1 MQGITVAAHRAFARP
16 VSGLVTTARLNVI
29 ILTFLFV
36 AALGVRMYH
45 VNDPPLNFQ
54 ATREYRSLIIA
65 RADYYDHNDAIP
77 TWQKQ
82 VADFSRQKQGVLE
95 PPIFEKIVSYGYLLA
110 GGEAFW
116 IPKLLSSIFWI
127 AGAYF
132 LYLIALRITDAPAA
146 IFSVAFYLF
155 LPFSIIASRSFQPDP
170 LMIMLLLLS
179 VLLILRYYEHPTRSA
194 LLIAASAAAFAFLVK
209 PVCLFV
215 ILGAFV
221 SMGIAQ
227 KGLRR
232 AIISPT
238 TVIFVAVMALP
249 TLGAYL
255 YGIATGR
262 FLLGEAEKTL
272 VPRLLVTSFFW
283 QNLFKNIGAVVG
295 FGAFTLALV
304 GVLLFREGLPKALII
319 GLWAGYG
326 IFCVAVDYNVATHD
340 YYQLQLIPIVALSLG
355 PLAAIVIQHLRPIYT
370 QWLWRLALSAI
381 VLLALLLSGAVVR
394 PRLVSPGSQRL
405 VDAEAQIGA
414 RVGHSTD
421 TVFLASDYGVSL
433 EYHGLMS
440 GYPWPLASDLEW
452 ERLTG
457 TPSPNADAR
466 FNAWFAQ
473 RSPQYFIVLDMQ
485 EFDQQPDLQAFLTE
499 HYPVLAQTDDYL
511 IFDLRHP
518 NAFQTMGRRW
528 S

>member
-1 MQGITVAAHRAFARP
+1 
-16 VSGLVTTARLNVI
+16 
-29 ILTFLFV
+29 
-36 AALGVRMYH
+36 MYH

-65 RADYYDHNDAIP
+65 RADYFEHANRIP
-77 TWQKQ
+77 AWQKH
-82 VADFSRQKQGVLE
+82 VAEFSRQKQGVLE

-116 IPKLLSSIFWI
+116 IPKLLSSIFWL

-179 VLLILRYYEHPTRSA
+179 VWLMLRYYEHPTRSA
-194 LLIAASAAAFAFLVK
+194 LLIAAGAAASAFFIK
-209 PVCLFV
+209 PVSLFV
-215 ILGAFV
+215 IVSAFV
-221 SMGIAQ
+221 AMGIAQ
-227 KGLRR
+227 NGIRR
-232 AIISPT
+232 TIFGQSSLIFGAIL
-238 TVIFVAVMALP
+238 VLP
-249 TLGAYL
+249 TLSAYL
-255 YGIATGR
+255 YGIVTGK
-262 FLLGEAEKTL
+262 FLLGEAEKTV
-272 VPRLLVTSFFW
+272 VPRLLVSTFFW
-283 QNLFKNIGAVVG
+283 QNLLDNIGAVVG
-295 FGAFTLALV
+295 FGAFTLALI
-304 GVLLFREGLPKALII
+304 GVLLVREGLPRALII
-319 GLWAGYG
+319 GVWFGYG
-326 IFCVAVDYNVATHD
+326 IFCIAIDYNVAAHD

-355 PLAAIVIQHLRPIYT
+355 PVAAIVIQNLRPIYS
-370 QWLWRLALSAI
+370 QWLWRLALTAI
-381 VLLALLLSGAVVR
+381 VLLALLLSVAVAR
-394 PRLVSPGSQRL
+394 PRLVNPGSQRL
-405 VDAEAQIGA
+405 VSAEEQIGA
-414 RVGHSTD
+414 RVDHSTQ

-457 TPSPNADAR
+457 SSSPDADAR
-466 FNAWFAQ
+466 FNTWFAP
-473 RSPQYFIVLDMQ
+473 RSPEYFIVLDIQ

-499 HYPVLAQTDDYL
+499 HYPVLAKADDYL

-518 NAFQTMGRRW
+518 KAFQTVGRGW

>member
-1 MQGITVAAHRAFARP
+1 MQGVPVAAQRTVARP
-16 VSGLVTTARLNVI
+16 VSRLVAIARLQVI
-29 ILTFLFV
+29 VLTVLFV

-65 RADYYDHNDAIP
+65 RADYFEHAAVP
-77 TWQKQ
+77 AWQKQ
-82 VADFSRQKQGVLE
+82 VADFSRHKQGVLE
-95 PPIFEKIVSYGYLLA
+95 PPIYEKIVSYGYLLA

-116 IPKLLSSIFWI
+116 IPKLLSSLFWL
-127 AGAYF
+127 AGGYF
-132 LYLIALRITDAPAA
+132 LYLIALRITDGPAA

-179 VLLILRYYEHPTRSA
+179 IWLMLRYYERPTTSA
-194 LLIAASAAAFAFLVK
+194 LLIAAGAAALAFLVK
-209 PVCLFV
+209 PVSLFV
-215 ILGAFV
+215 IVSAFV
-221 SMGIAQ
+221 AMGIAQ
-227 KGLRR
+227 NGIRR
-232 AIISPT
+232 TIFGRA
-238 TVIFVAVMALP
+238 TVIFGAVLVLP

-255 YGIATGR
+255 YGIVTGR
-262 FLLGEAEKTL
+262 FLLGEAEKT
-272 VPRLLVTSFFW
+272 VIPRLLVTTFFW
-283 QNLFKNIGAVVG
+283 QHLLDNIGAVVG
-295 FGAFTLALV
+295 FGAFTLALI
-304 GVLLFREGLPKALII
+304 GVLLVREGLPRALLI
-319 GLWAGYG
+319 GLWAGFG
-326 IFCVAVDYNVATHD
+326 IFCIAIDYNVAAHD

-355 PLAAIVIQHLRPIYT
+355 PVAAIVIQHLRPVYSH
-370 QWLWRLALSAI
+370 WFWGLALSAI
-381 VLLALLLSGAVVR
+381 VLLALLLSVSVAR

-405 VDAEAQIGA
+405 VSAEEQIGA
-414 RVGHSTD
+414 QVDHSTD

-457 TPSPNADAR
+457 SESPDAQAR
-466 FNAWFAQ
+466 FDTWFAQ
-473 RSPQYFIVLDMQ
+473 RSPEYFIVLDMN
-485 EFDQQPDLQAFLTE
+485 EFEQQPDLQAFLTE
-499 HYPVLAQTDDYL
+499 RYPVLAETDDYL

-518 NAFQTMGRRW
+518 KTVHVMGRRW

>member
-29 ILTFLFV
+29 VLMFLFV

-381 VLLALLLSGAVVR
+381 VLLALLLSVAVVR

>member
-1 MQGITVAAHRAFARP
+1 MQAISVAAHRAFVRP
-16 VSGLVTTARLNVI
+16 ASELVTAARLRVVF
-29 ILTFLFV
+29 LAFLFV
-36 AALGVRMYH
+36 AALGIRMYH

-65 RADYYDHNDAIP
+65 RADYYDHTNAIP

-82 VADFSRQKQGVLE
+82 VADFSRQKQGLLE
-95 PPIFEKIVSYGYLLA
+95 PPIFETIVSYAYLLA

-116 IPKLLSSIFWI
+116 IPKLLSSIFWLV
-127 AGAYF
+127 GAYF
-132 LYLIALRITDAPAA
+132 LYLIGRRIAGPQAA

-170 LMIMLLLLS
+170 LMIMLVLIS
-179 VLLILRYYEHPTRSA
+179 VFSILRYYEHPTRSA
-194 LLIAASAAAFAFLVK
+194 LVIAAIPAAFAFLVK

-227 KGLRR
+227 KGVRR
-232 AIISPT
+232 AIISST

-272 VPRLLVTSFFW
+272 VPRLLLTSFFW

-304 GVLLFREGLPKALII
+304 GVLLFREGLPRALII
-319 GLWAGYG
+319 GLWVGYG

-355 PLAAIVIQHLRPIYT
+355 PLAAIIMQRLSSVCT
-370 QWLWRLALSAI
+370 QWRWRLAISAI
-381 VLLALLLSGAVVR
+381 VFLAVLLSAAAAR

-405 VDAEAQIGA
+405 VNAEEQIGKQ
-414 RVGHSTD
+414 VDHNTD

-440 GYPWPLASDLEW
+440 GYPWPLESDLEW

-457 TPSPNADAR
+457 SPSPNANAR
-466 FNAWFAQ
+466 FNTWFAS
-473 RSPQYFIVLDMQ
+473 RSPQYFIILDMQ
-485 EFDQQPDLQAFLTE
+485 EFDQQPDLKAFLSE
-499 HYPVLAQTDDYL
+499 RFPVLAQTDDYL

-518 NAFQTMGRRW
+518 KALQNGGRQW